1 MNSHKD
7 MKLCSLWLTQ
17 EEVKRIEIALRD
29 RADYTVGNIILEAET
44 RGDFKR

>member
-17 EEVKRIEIALRD
+17 EEVKRIEIWGKPSNCKVLQGIMNSD
-29 RADYTVGNIILEAET
+29 NINNI
-44 RGDFKR
+44 